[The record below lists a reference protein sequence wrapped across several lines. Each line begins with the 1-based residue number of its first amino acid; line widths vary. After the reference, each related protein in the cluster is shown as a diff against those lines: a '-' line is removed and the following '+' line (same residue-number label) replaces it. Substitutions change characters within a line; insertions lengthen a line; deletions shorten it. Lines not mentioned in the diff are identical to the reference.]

1 MNIESGENLSLILPS
16 PKLSCSQCQSRKVI
30 RTRVRLDGSV
40 RWLRFLRR
48 KHGSIHQKLLFEEIF
63 PERHCISANMYVQG
77 VHCHNVCY
85 SKKKKSET
93 TLSAHYQECCS
104 INYGVICL
112 LCSTKQLLKN
122 ESYIIHVLTEHE
134 GWGWRGA
141 MNHIAKQY
149 MSDFMWI
156 KRVCAPTYLYQAFLK
171 DRKKH

>member
-1 MNIESGENLSLILPS
+1 MAASTKNYSS
-16 PKLSCSQCQSRKVI
+16 KKF
-30 RTRVRLDGSV
+30 
-40 RWLRFLRR
+40 FLRD
-48 KHGSIHQKLLFEEIF
+48 IAYLLTCMCKVFIAIMF
-63 PERHCISANMYVQG
+63 VT
-77 VHCHNVCY
+77 V
-85 SKKKKSET
+85 KKKKSET